1 MLGGVTWP
9 SSIDAWLTVG
19 HVLVTV
25 MDTVLPIQP
34 LQLHAHA
41 LALALA
47 LALVLR
53 FHARA
58 VLQMAEHRHAI
69 ASHSPRHGSDGQ
81 TVRQVR
87 YLIYGIAMCHST

>member
-1 MLGGVTWP
+1 MLGGVAWP

-25 MDTVLPIQP
+25 MDTVLLIQP

-41 LALALA
+41 LALAH
-47 LALVLR
+47 VLR

-81 TVRQVR
+81 AARHVR
-87 YLIYGIAMCHST
+87 YLIYGIAMCHWT